1 MMHIRASASLLSL
14 AFVLAACGGGS
25 GDSTPQS
32 QTISFTAPAAQS
44 VGATPA
50 ALNASA
56 SSGLSVTITSQTTSV
71 CTVSGATLTLVSP
84 GTCTLQATQAGNAS
98 WTAAP
103 PVSVSFTVNPQGTVV
118 TAAKMND
125 IDLNAILLAAKDGDT
140 ITLPPGKYSMMG
152 PLQLS
157 AKNNITIVGGGM
169 GTDPAKDTILSFKNA
184 LTQNGISAT
193 SLTNVTFKKFA
204 IEDASGN
211 ALFVQSTTGVVI
223 DTVRTE
229 WMTDPVNTSTMAYG
243 LYPVKSDK
251 VLVINSK
258 VVGSRDAGVYVG
270 QSTDIRV
277 ANNEVSYNV
286 AGVEIENSH
295 GAIVE
300 NNNVH
305 DNTGGILVFALPGPT
320 RFLDT
325 RDVKVR
331 NNTIINNNEPV
342 AKNAT
347 GWVATVPP
355 GTGVMVLSSQNVEVY
370 GNAITNDNTT
380 GVLLVTAYAAGIT
393 FNASTLDQQG
403 KPYDPYLRG
412 TYVHDNAVS
421 IFGGKPGGAF
431 ADPAQLGPFT
441 TSLFSTLASF
451 NQPQNFPAVMWDGI
465 VDPATGSG
473 LKNDGSGGAYSGNL
487 QVCSKG
493 NVITPPTG
501 AAISYENM
509 DLDLIALQSGGNP
522 AFPNPPRMDC
532 TITLPAVTTSL

>member
-1 MMHIRASASLLSL
+1 MIQTRACMSVLSL
-14 AFVLAACGGGS
+14 AFVLAACGGS
-25 GDSTPQS
+25 GGASQQS
-32 QTISFTAPAAQS
+32 QTISFTAPAAQT
-44 VGATPA
+44 VGTTPA
-50 ALNASA
+50 ALNATA
-56 SSGLSVTITSQTTSV
+56 SSGLAVTISAQTATV
-71 CTVSGATLTLVSP
+71 CAVSGTALTLLAP
-84 GTCTLQATQAGNAS
+84 GTCTLQASQAGNGS
-98 WTAAP
+98 WLAAT
-103 PVSVSFTVNPQGTVV
+103 PVTVSFTVNPQGTIV

-140 ITLPPGKYSMMG
+140 ITLPAGKYALMG
-152 PLQLS
+152 PLQVS
-157 AKNNITIVGGGM
+157 GKNNLTIVGGGM
-169 GTDPAKDTILSFKNA
+169 GSDATKDTILTFKNA

-193 SLTNVTFKKFA
+193 TLNNITFKQFA

-211 ALFVQSTTGVVI
+211 ALFVQSSTGVVI

-229 WMTDPVNTSTMAYG
+229 WTTDPVNTSTMAYG

-251 VLVINSK
+251 ILVINSK

-300 NNNVH
+300 GNNIH
-305 DNTGGILVFALPGPT
+305 DNTGGVLVFALPGPT

-325 RDVKVR
+325 HDVKVR

-370 GNAITNDNTT
+370 GNTLTNDNTT
-380 GVLLVTAYAAGIT
+380 GVLLTTAFAAGIT
-393 FNASTLDQQG
+393 FNAATLDQQG

-412 TYVHDNAVS
+412 TYVHDNAISV
-421 IFGGKPGGAF
+421 FGSKPGGAF
-431 ADPAQLGPFT
+431 ADPTKLGPFT
-441 TSLFSTLASF
+441 TGFFSTLASYS
-451 NQPQNFPAVMWDGI
+451 QPQNFPAVMWDGI
-465 VDPATGSG
+465 VDPATGTG
-473 LKNDGSGGAYSGNL
+473 VNADGSGGSYAGNL
-487 QVCSKG
+487 QICSKG
-493 NVITPPTG
+493 NAITQPAG
-501 AAISYENM
+501 AAISYENI
-509 DLDLIALQSGGNP
+509 DLDLIALQKGANP
-522 AFPNPPRMDC
+522 AFPSPPRMNC
-532 TITLPAVTTSL
+532 TLTLQAVTTTY